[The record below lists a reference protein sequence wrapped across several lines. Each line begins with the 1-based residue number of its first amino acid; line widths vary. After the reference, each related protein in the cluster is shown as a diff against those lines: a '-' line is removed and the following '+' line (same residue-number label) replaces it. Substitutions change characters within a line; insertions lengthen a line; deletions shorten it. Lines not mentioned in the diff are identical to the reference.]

1 MWDLQTRCP
10 LDKTIPKSISNAMT
24 KARISRNA
32 FPRMSDSHDQNE
44 PFTSS
49 PFNIPESSDL
59 QELASY
65 TMEGGQIIPTIYA
78 PWKSEMLPV
87 NKLNTDF
94 RTTGVMRAIMKIEH
108 RGITHTTTDKIR
120 TDGKR
125 HIRTQFPPDL
135 NLPSP
140 SKDPSSV

>member
-10 LDKTIPKSISNAMT
+10 SDKTIPKSISNAMT
-24 KARISRNA
+24 KARISLNE
-32 FPRMSDSHDQNE
+32 FPRMSDSYHDQNE

-65 TMEGGQIIPTIYA
+65 TMEGGQILPTFYA

-108 RGITHTTTDKIR
+108 IGITQYQSTPPQIR
-120 TDGKR
+120 YVPMGKG
-125 HIRTQFPPDL
+125 I
-135 NLPSP
+135 
-140 SKDPSSV
+140 